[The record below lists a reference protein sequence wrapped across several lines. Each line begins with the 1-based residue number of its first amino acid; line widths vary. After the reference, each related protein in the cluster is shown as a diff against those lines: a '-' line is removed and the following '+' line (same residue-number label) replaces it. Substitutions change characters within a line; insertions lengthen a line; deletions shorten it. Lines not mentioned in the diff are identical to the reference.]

1 MLTKFIRELF
11 EPLIEVVLWLSLL
24 GAFIAGAYTN
34 GVPGVLVALLTWLF
48 MSILF
53 IGLALIIVDIRN
65 TVKKIEERQSHRD
78 AEN

>member
-11 EPLIEVVLWLSLL
+11 EPLIEGLLWLSLL
-24 GAFIAGAYTN
+24 GA
-34 GVPGVLVALLTWLF
+34 
-48 MSILF
+48 F

-65 TVKKIEERQSHRD
+65 TVKKIEERQSHRE

>member
-11 EPLIEVVLWLSLL
+11 EPLIEGVLWLSLL
-24 GAFIAGAYTN
+24 GAFIAGAYAN
-34 GVPGVLVALLTWLF
+34 GVPGVLVALLTWLL

-65 TVKKIEERQSHRD
+65 IVKKIEERQSHRE